1 VNRSAAGAAAALAA
15 VLGLAACTS
24 GTGSPAA
31 PRESLVPS
39 VQSPSAVPEVDRPE
53 EPLVVIGH
61 ATVPQLD
68 LTAAQ
73 AERLL
78 AGKVRDW
85 RGFHVV
91 RGGGPAALVRAVAR
105 DPSYLAVVPVSA
117 VGPTVVAARV
127 DGYDP
132 VRDAAGTI
140 DLTVAGD
147 LMLVRGVPD
156 AAAALAPLAERLRG
170 ADLTVG
176 NLESTL
182 SRNGEPTQ
190 DPVTDSFGATPALV
204 PVLRAA
210 GFDAVSL
217 ANNHVGDFGGTA
229 LLETVRTLRSSKLQ
243 AFGAGRDLAA
253 AGRAALLTRNGVSF
267 AFLGF
272 NAIGETPMAAPDRP
286 GALSVRMPPRTGPLV
301 RSDLDHLAGLVAE
314 YDDLADVV
322 VVLPHWGEQYVHEP
336 WQVQRDVA
344 RRLVRSGADLVVG
357 GHPHWVQGVEAVDGV
372 PVVHSLGNFVFDM
385 DFMEQTL
392 EGVLLEATF
401 WGSELKAVRF
411 VPYRM
416 DTEAFAPRVARGEA
430 GAAILA
436 DLWGSSRGPW
446 DARGPVR

>member
-1 VNRSAAGAAAALAA
+1 MTPRGAGLAA
-15 VLGLAACTS
+15 VVVLLATAACTS
-24 GTGSPAA
+24 GGESPAV
-31 PRESLVPS
+31 PRDDPVPT
-39 VQSPSAVPEVDRPE
+39 VADPVPEVDRPE

-61 ATVPQLD
+61 ATVPQLE
-68 LTAAQ
+68 LTTRQ

-78 AGKVRDW
+78 SGEVERW
-85 RGFHVV
+85 RGFRVLSGN
-91 RGGGPAALVRAVAR
+91 RPARLVRAVER
-105 DPSYLAVVPVSA
+105 DPGTLAVVGVTA
-117 VGPTVVAARV
+117 VGPTVVAATV
-127 DGYDP
+127 AGYDP
-132 VRDAAGTI
+132 VRDAAGAI

-147 LMLVRGVPD
+147 LMLVRDVPD
-156 AAAALAPLAERLRG
+156 QAAALAPMSERLRA

-182 SRNGEPTQ
+182 SRNGAPTQ

-217 ANNHVGDFGGTA
+217 ANNHVNDFGEVA
-229 LLETVRTLRSSKLQ
+229 LLETVEALRSSKLR

-253 AGRAALLTRNGVSF
+253 AGRAAVLTRDGVSF

-272 NAIGETPMAAPDRP
+272 NSIGETPRATPDRP

-301 RSDLDHLAGLVAE
+301 RSDLDHVAALVRE
-314 YDDLADVV
+314 YDELADVV

-336 WQVQRDVA
+336 WQSQRDAA
-344 RRLVRSGADLVVG
+344 RRLVAAGADLVVG
-357 GHPHWVQGVEAVDGV
+357 GHPHWVQGAEAVDGV

-430 GAAILA
+430 GAAILD
-436 DLWGSSRGPW
+436 DLWRSSRGPW
-446 DARGPVR
+446 AS